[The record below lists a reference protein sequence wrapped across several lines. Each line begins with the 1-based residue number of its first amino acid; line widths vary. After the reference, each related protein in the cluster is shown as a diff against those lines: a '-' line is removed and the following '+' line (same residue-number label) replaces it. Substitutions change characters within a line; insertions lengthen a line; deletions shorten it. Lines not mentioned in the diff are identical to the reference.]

1 MRLHLVRRY
10 VSIYKNGS
18 VLGYTDK
25 NGNFRIELPART
37 ERVTLRFA
45 DDVFLMFYDKI
56 QTVNFARGS
65 SGTFYDTV
73 LMSRRADPVQ
83 IDSTEESTVEAPNLN
98 FTITIPANAIYN
110 TDGSP
115 YTVNIKSPRC

>member
-73 LMSRRADPVQ
+73 LMSRRAVPVQ
-83 IDSTEESTVEAPNLN
+83 IDSTEESTVDAPNLN
-98 FTITIPANAIYN
+98 FTITVPANAIYN
-110 TDGSP
+110 TDGSL
-115 YTVNIKSPRC
+115 YTVNSV